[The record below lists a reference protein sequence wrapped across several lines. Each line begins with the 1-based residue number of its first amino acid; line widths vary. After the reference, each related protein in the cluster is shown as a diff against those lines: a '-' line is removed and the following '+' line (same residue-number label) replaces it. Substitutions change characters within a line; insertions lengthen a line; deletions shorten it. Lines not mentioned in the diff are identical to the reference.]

1 MRIETLPADQQ
12 EPARKEWEKVLRPF
26 KCREPYRPIDPT
38 GGRCGFLVS
47 YAPMI
52 RLFVETLLKYF
63 FLMTPF
69 FALSM
74 FLAMTPDYTSAERG
88 RLANRVILAAFIITV
103 VIFLCGRYI
112 FQVLGISVDAFRIGA
127 GALLFL
133 SAVSLMNPKVT
144 PTAQEAGADIAVV
157 PLAMPVII
165 GPATCGP
172 LMVLGVDLV
181 DWPSRGV
188 ALAAMTV
195 SLAVLWGM
203 LRLGSWIEGL
213 LGRKG
218 LSILMRMT
226 GLVLSALSAQMIM
239 TGVVTFLRRP

>member
-1 MRIETLPADQQ
+1 
-12 EPARKEWEKVLRPF
+12 
-26 KCREPYRPIDPT
+26 
-38 GGRCGFLVS
+38 
-47 YAPMI
+47 MI
-52 RLFVETLLKYF
+52 RIFVETLLKYF

-144 PTAQEAGADIAVV
+144 PTARASMLVAIASIT
-157 PLAMPVII
+157 A
-165 GPATCGP
+165 
-172 LMVLGVDLV
+172 
-181 DWPSRGV
+181 PSCD
-188 ALAAMTV
+188 AA
-195 SLAVLWGM
+195 S
-203 LRLGSWIEGL
+203 
-213 LGRKG
+213 
-218 LSILMRMT
+218 
-226 GLVLSALSAQMIM
+226 
-239 TGVVTFLRRP
+239 P